1 MLQRWLISCRRFERT
16 YGIHSQMLLDREEL
30 DHAPMKMETKFS
42 FEMPGTNCPTKRRH
56 IPETGKPKTFLYC
69 TA

>member
-1 MLQRWLISCRRFERT
+1 MLQRWLSSCRRFERT

-42 FEMPGTNCPTKRRH
+42 FEMP
-56 IPETGKPKTFLYC
+56 
-69 TA
+69 